1 MTKEELNKMCEEY
14 QRVLKM
20 SEAEVLAIYEESKA
34 ECMASF
40 EVEIDFWEKFL
51 GYNY

>member
-20 SEAEVLAIYEESKA
+20 SEAEVFAIYEESKA
-34 ECMASF
+34 ECMSSF
-40 EVEIDFWEKFL
+40 EAEIDFWEKSL